1 MVWMTRGAL
10 ANNVETSDT
19 CEGWG
24 FEALVGRSSL
34 ESVDVSKV
42 GSFCLNLEKFS
53 THDALMILMSVIA
66 RMMVMMMNVG
76 ISMKMRNRNDDDD
89 EEEDNDEDD
98 DHEEKGDDVD
108 DDDGGED
115 DDVGDDDVGDDD
127 DDDDDDD
134 VILG

>member
-1 MVWMTRGAL
+1 MTRGAL

-42 GSFCLNLEKFS
+42 GSFCLNLEKLS

-66 RMMVMMMNVG
+66 RMMVMMMKVG

-89 EEEDNDEDD
+89 GEDNDEDD

-108 DDDGGED
+108 DDGGE
-115 DDVGDDDVGDDD
+115 DDDVGDDD